1 MGISRFMA
9 LCGVSYVAFASAGFA
24 QEVYELDMINVSLV
38 DEGQENVEATGGAVI
53 SEEDIEVLSPQNV
66 SELFA
71 RESAVTVS
79 GGAGPSKRIHVF
91 GMEQS
96 NLAVSV
102 DGVPQGGTSWHH
114 TGSNVVDP
122 AFLKSVELEA
132 GAAAADAGFAAAAG
146 AVRYETVSAYDMLAD
161 GDVAGGRASLTYGDN
176 GQGVS
181 GSLASFGI
189 YENLDWMVMIHAQ
202 DGDNYEAGDGTE
214 MPGTAPAA
222 KGLLSKFGYEFGTS
236 RVELAYERSEDDEDR
251 VIKMNMDLNHDDTV
265 YPLDVS
271 RDTLSL
277 RYTSTAPTDMWDPDF
292 MIYATQND
300 YWRPNY
306 ASGTRPFNGDMI
318 LDDDVVGGVLK
329 NTFTVGAGSIS
340 AGIDFAKEDFS
351 IDNYGDSTVVPQY
364 TDLSTTQVGAFAQG
378 RFSFANGIDLSA
390 GLRADY
396 HKLEDMDG
404 QTFEGTGLSAN
415 ATVSYEFAPGF
426 EFFAG
431 GSRTWLGYDVG
442 EFALMHAADYSID
455 PDYEAGTATNFKI
468 GLNGTVGDF
477 SGGIAYFD
485 TKIKDLANYLRSGDY
500 GTISNSGEVRSKG
513 VTLNGQY
520 NWGTGRFGAS
530 YTKADVTE
538 DGDFVIPNGGTV
550 MPVSDLATLYV
561 DQELPSM
568 NMKVGATV
576 EWAGKLD
583 DDLMEA
589 GGYKAHD
596 SYTVVNAYA
605 EWMLPQLEGATLRLG
620 VDNIFDE
627 LYYERSSYVYREISD
642 TRTVYPAYASGRT
655 ISLTATLDF

>member
-1 MGISRFMA
+1 MA

-53 SEEDIEVLSPQNV
+53 SEEDIEALSPQNV

-122 AFLKSVELEA
+122 AFLKSVEVEA

-300 YWRPNY
+300 YWRPNFVVD
-306 ASGTRPFNGDMI
+306 GRNGDMI
-318 LDDDVVGGVLK
+318 LNNDAIGGTLK
-329 NTFTVGAGSIS
+329 NTFTVGNGTITAGV
-340 AGIDFAKEDFS
+340 DFAKEDYS
-351 IDNYGDSTVVPQY
+351 IDNYGDVSGVPELQE
-364 TDLSTTQVGAFAQG
+364 LSSTQVGAFAQA
-378 RFSFANGIDLSA
+378 RFAFANGFDIST

-396 HKLEDMDG
+396 NKLEDMDG
-404 QTFEGTGLSAN
+404 NTFEDTGLSTN
-415 ATVSYEFAPGF
+415 ATISYEFAPGF
-426 EFFAG
+426 EVFAG
-431 GSRTWLGYDVG
+431 GSQTWLGFDVG
-442 EFALMHAADYSID
+442 EYGLMHATDYD
-455 PDYEAGTATNFKI
+455 FATGYEAATSTNIKV
-468 GLNGTVGDF
+468 GVNGTVGGF
-477 SGGIAYFD
+477 SGGITYFD
-485 TKIKDLANYLRSGDY
+485 TKIKDLANYESSSGE
-500 GTISNSGEVRSKG
+500 INNSGEVRSKG

-520 NWGTGRFGAS
+520 TWGTGRFGVN

-538 DGDFVIPNGGTV
+538 DGEFVLPEGRIDV
-550 MPVSDLATLYV
+550 VPVSDLASLYI

-576 EWAGKLD
+576 EWAGQLD
-583 DDLMEA
+583 DDLMTASNFED
-589 GGYKAHD
+589 HD

-605 EWMLPQLEGATLRLG
+605 EWQPPQLEGATVRLG
-620 VDNIFDE
+620 VDNLFDE
-627 LYYERSSYVYREISD
+627 LYYERSSYVEKD
-642 TRTVYPAYASGRT
+642 AGTRGYVYPALASGRT

>member
-1 MGISRFMA
+1 MKMARFVA

-24 QEVYELDMINVSLV
+24 QDAIELDMITVSLV

-53 SEEDIEVLSPQNV
+53 SEEELEALQPQNV

-96 NLAVSV
+96 NLAVTV

-122 AFLKSVELEA
+122 AFLKSVEVEA

-146 AVRYETVSAYDMLAD
+146 AVRYETVSAFDLLAE
-161 GDVAGGRASLTYGDN
+161 GDVAGGRANLTYGNN
-176 GQGVS
+176 GQGLS

-189 YENLDWMVMIHAQ
+189 YQNVDWMVMIHAQ

-214 MPGTAPAA
+214 MPGSAPAA
-222 KGLLSKFGYEFGTS
+222 KGILSKFGYEFGTS
-236 RVELAYERSEDDEDR
+236 RLELAYERSEDDADR
-251 VIKMNMDLNHDDTV
+251 VIKMNMDLNHDDAV
-265 YPLDVS
+265 YPLDVT
-271 RDTLSL
+271 RDTISL
-277 RYTSTAPTDMWDPDF
+277 KYTSTAPTDMWDPEF

-306 ASGTRPFNGDMI
+306 AAAFNGDMI
-318 LDDDVVGGVLK
+318 LDEDAFGGVVK
-329 NTFTVGAGSIS
+329 NTFTLGAGTVT
-340 AGIDFAKEDFS
+340 AGFDFS
-351 IDNYGDSTVVPQY
+351 KADYDVDNYGDSTVVPQY
-364 TDLSTTQVGAFAQG
+364 QGMSTTQLGAFAQG
-378 RFSFANGIDLSA
+378 RFAFANGIDLSA

-396 HKLEDMDG
+396 HELEDMDG
-404 QTFEGTGLSAN
+404 QTFEDAGLSAN
-415 ATVSYEFAPGF
+415 ATLSYEFAPGF
-426 EFFAG
+426 EIFAG

-442 EFALMHAADYSID
+442 EYGLLHAADYSID
-455 PDYEAGTATNFKI
+455 EDYEAGTSTNIKI

-477 SGGIAYFD
+477 SGGITYFD
-485 TKIKDLANYLRSGDY
+485 TKIKDLASYLRSGNT

-538 DGDFVIPNGGTV
+538 DGEFVLPEGGTV
-550 MPVSDLATLYV
+550 MPLGDLATVFV

-583 DDLMEA
+583 DDLMTA
-589 GGYKAHD
+589 SNYAAHD

-605 EWMLPQLEGATLRLG
+605 EWKPERLEGATLRLG
-620 VDNIFDE
+620 VDNLFDE
-627 LYYERSSYVYREISD
+627 TYYERSSYVYREISA
-642 TRTVYPAYASGRT
+642 TRTVYPALAAGRT
-655 ISLTATLDF
+655 VSLSMTLDF